1 MLIARQF
8 SRAELYDNVLR
19 NTSGQDALKKQFLQI
34 SKPTW
39 IKRGYE
45 RSEIEPVMQEIIAI
59 IRTDLLRRPKNKK
72 GRKTLPN
79 GIVT

>member
-1 MLIARQF
+1 MYKTL
-8 SRAELYDNVLR
+8 AEYEW
-19 NTSGQDALKKQFLQI
+19 
-34 SKPTW
+34 SKGP
-39 IKRGYE
+39 KNNSYNK

-79 GIVT
+79 VMVT